1 MVQKNA
7 KAPYDQSL
15 MNSYDEENIVHQRK
29 TIILN
34 FLDMCVDKFGA
45 QKVRDF
51 MEIQL
56 IHENNLLLKF
66 ID

>member
-15 MNSYDEENIVHQRK
+15 MNSYDEENIFHQRK
-29 TIILN
+29 SMILN

-45 QKVRDF
+45 
-51 MEIQL
+51 
-56 IHENNLLLKF
+56 
-66 ID
+66 

>member
-29 TIILN
+29 TMILN

-45 QKVRDF
+45 
-51 MEIQL
+51 
-56 IHENNLLLKF
+56 
-66 ID
+66 